1 MNNNINYIQA
11 VEEALK
17 NAEIN
22 YHRKERKDSTTFFIP
37 FRAENLPAVNVAM
50 RVEEDGDVKLSV
62 FPIKKVADRFRG
74 DVLEIINEFN
84 TRYRFTC
91 FALDSDGDVRV
102 DYDVILVGEASD
114 DFADKL
120 SALLMLF
127 SDIVDETY
135 IPLFLA
141 ARCGL
146 KTSREVSARLEAGG
160 EENNDEAAEDENPVD
175 SGALA
180 GDLESLLALLD
191 AHCSDS
197 AADLDIDDFD
207 DFDNDDDDGDDDDDD
222 DDDDDNNA

>member
-1 MNNNINYIQA
+1 MNNNINYIQT
-11 VEEALK
+11 VEETLK
-17 NAEIN
+17 KADMN
-22 YHRKERKDSTTFFIP
+22 YHIRERDESTVIIIP
-37 FRAENLPAVNVAM
+37 FRAENLPAVNVSM
-50 RVEEDGDVKLSV
+50 RVEKDGDVKLSV
-62 FPIKKVADRFRG
+62 FPIRKVADRFRA
-74 DVLEIINEFN
+74 DVLEILNEFN

-91 FALDSDGDVRV
+91 FALDFDGDIRV
-102 DYDVILVGEASD
+102 DYDMVLTSEEPEELEEKLVM
-114 DFADKL
+114 
-120 SALLMLF
+120 LLMLF

-191 AHCSDS
+191 AHCTDS
-197 AADLDIDDFD
+197 AADLDIDDSD
-207 DFDNDDDDGDDDDDD
+207 DFDNDGDDD